1 MTWSEHPMA
10 SRIRT
15 ATADPQPSRSGTVE
29 FAITGM
35 TCASCV
41 GRVEKALRATAGVAD
56 AAVNLATSRATVTLS
71 SAVQPLDLVR
81 AVAGAGYEVPA
92 ETVELAVEG
101 MTCAS
106 CVSRVEKTLGKVP
119 GVTDAA
125 GNLATARATVRTVG
139 GVDPERQGGV

>member
-56 AAVNLATSRATVTLS
+56 AAVNLAPSRATVTLS
-71 SAVQPLDLVR
+71 SAAPPLDLVR
-81 AVAGAGYEVPA
+81 AVAAAGYAVPT
-92 ETVELAVEG
+92 ETVELAVQSLHLATCVSGIG
-101 MTCAS
+101 MTVRQA
-106 CVSRVEKTLGKVP
+106 P
-119 GVTDAA
+119 GVT
-125 GNLATARATVRTVG
+125 GPVIHTATTSEQQSTTEG
-139 GVDPERQGGV
+139 